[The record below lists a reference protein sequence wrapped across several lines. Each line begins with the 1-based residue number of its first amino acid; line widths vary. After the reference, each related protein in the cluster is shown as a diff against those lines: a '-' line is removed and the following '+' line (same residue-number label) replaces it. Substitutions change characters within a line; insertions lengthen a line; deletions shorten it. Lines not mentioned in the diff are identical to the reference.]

1 MNLSATLSRC
11 IVLALCL
18 AVLPAA
24 ASAQE
29 NYPNR
34 MIKVIVPFP
43 AGTAVDVVTRMVAD
57 KLVARWGQPIIIE
70 NRPGATGNLGAE
82 MVAKAEP
89 DGYTLMATPPPPL
102 AINQSLYPNLSYDAA
117 AFVPISLMTV
127 NPNVLIVHPSLPA
140 NTWQELVALA
150 KAKPDELTYGST
162 GPGGTPQL
170 TMEMFKL
177 ATGATLRDISYRR
190 GVAPAVIDLLAG
202 RINAMFVNISD
213 ALSHVQ
219 GGSLRALAVTTEK
232 RITQLPNVP
241 ALAESIPGFYSA
253 SWFAVMAPPRTPQAI
268 VQKLSDGVMETLRMP
283 DVVAKLQEQ
292 SMIVAGSS
300 PQETDRFIKEEIVR
314 WRDVIVKAGIKPE

>member
-1 MNLSATLSRC
+1 
-11 IVLALCL
+11 
-18 AVLPAA
+18 
-24 ASAQE
+24 
-29 NYPNR
+29 

-177 ATGATLRDISYRR
+177 ATGAKLRDISYRR

-268 VQKLSDGVMETLRMP
+268 VKKLSDGVMETLRMP